1 MVIRTIITMVFIVV
15 CVALSALVLMQEGK
29 ADGLGAISGS
39 TSDTYWS
46 KNKGRSMEGVMI
58 KLTAVLSAAF
68 VVLAL
73 VLNLTLF

>member
-1 MVIRTIITMVFIVV
+1 
-15 CVALSALVLMQEGK
+15 
-29 ADGLGAISGS
+29 
-39 TSDTYWS
+39 
-46 KNKGRSMEGVMI
+46 MEGVMI